1 VASFRDTIDI
11 DADPEATWN
20 VLGDLTSVQHWIPG
34 VESVRVDGMTR
45 VCELGDGRVQH
56 EEISDYSPEKRSFR
70 YAIEGGLPVKDN
82 RGSFLVERRPGGSR
96 VIWESSFGPLDAGAA
111 GELTEM
117 WRGVLPTVL
126 GNLKR
131 LVEVG
136 R

>member
-1 VASFRDTIDI
+1 MPSFRDTIDI
-11 DADPEATWN
+11 DAEPEATWN
-20 VLGDLTSVQHWIPG
+20 VLGDLTSVEHWIPG

-45 VCELGDGRVQH
+45 VCELSDGRVQH
-56 EEISDYSPEKRSFR
+56 EEISDYSPEERSFR
-70 YAIEGGLPVKDN
+70 YAIEGGLPVRNN
-82 RGSFLVERRPGGSR
+82 RGSFLVEARPGGSR
-96 VIWESSFGPLDAGAA
+96 VIWESSFEPLDAASA